1 MFKKVLVPV
10 DGSGLATKVLKYVKK
25 LMLQGVIKKV
35 EILHIRPKVGD
46 VHGSAI
52 ERRIQILAELESKK
66 VIDEARAIF
75 AENDLNVETTI
86 LSGEPAD
93 AILNFAVE
101 KNCDLIVMGNQ
112 GLSTIGQLFLG
123 DTFSKVVRSAPV
135 PVVSI
140 GRYSDID

>member
-1 MFKKVLVPV
+1 MFKRVLVPV
-10 DGSGLATKVLKYVKK
+10 DGSGLAARVLRYVKK
-25 LMLQGVIKKV
+25 LMLENMIERV
-35 EILHIRPKVGD
+35 EVLHIRPRLGD
-46 VHGSAI
+46 SYGSAL
-52 ERRIQILAELESKK
+52 ERRIQVLSELESKK
-66 VIDEARAIF
+66 VISEARQIF
-75 AENDLNVETTI
+75 AEDNLKVETTI

-123 DTFSKVVRSAPV
+123 DTYNKVVRLAPV

-140 GRYSDID
+140 GRYAVVD